1 MVIDDMDPEELEYG
15 NDLVDNGVEAE
26 DSESD
31 RGPWRSTLSS
41 DASLA
46 SWCNMECL
54 HVERCISLFSHGEHG
69 RRAATTDLA
78 GNIDFGGGAGHYGTG
93 RAAGWPL
100 GGDGGTRRRLFAIR
114 SASRRDGKVGKQS
127 VFRQAK
133 VKTGRKTY
141 WIEKCDTT
149 RSRCHGHSI
158 FNVHASP

>member
-114 SASRRDGKVGKQS
+114 SDCRLGSLETRWES
-127 VFRQAK
+127 
-133 VKTGRKTY
+133 RKT
-141 WIEKCDTT
+141 ICVPSSQGEN
-149 RSRCHGHSI
+149 RSKNLLGP
-158 FNVHASP
+158 NASLGWLHPNLREV